1 MLIAKQHNEPIHVVV
16 NPEKSVNATLSEKLS
31 FFSVDKENVIVTA
44 IKKAEDSED
53 FVIRMYDSEGQQT
66 NVQLKSFFDIGAINK
81 TNIIEEN
88 PVPVAKIVIPKYSI
102 ETFSLDLR

>member
-1 MLIAKQHNEPIHVVV
+1 
-16 NPEKSVNATLSEKLS
+16 
-31 FFSVDKENVIVTA
+31 
-44 IKKAEDSED
+44 
-53 FVIRMYDSEGQQT
+53 MYDSEGQKT

-88 PVPVAKIVIPKYSI
+88 PVPVAGIVVPKYSI